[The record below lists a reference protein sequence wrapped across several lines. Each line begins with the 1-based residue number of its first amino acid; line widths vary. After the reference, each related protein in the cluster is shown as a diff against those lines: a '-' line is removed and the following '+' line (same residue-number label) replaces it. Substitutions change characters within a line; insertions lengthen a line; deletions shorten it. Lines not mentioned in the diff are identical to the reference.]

1 LQVKRRLVYL
11 GATLWTSLVLLWA
24 LSAAPVEA
32 AVSPPVP
39 LEAAPPVLPWDAP
52 PLAEPAVVLLRLTID
67 TAGEVSRVEVRESAG
82 TPLDRAAMAAA
93 VRWRFQPARQGEVP
107 VEVQA
112 DVPVTFLPPAASSAA
127 APPAPDT
134 AEGPEPPAAE
144 PPAEP
149 PAFSTLVRGQGARP
163 PPVAAGDFQ
172 IQVGQLGDVPRG
184 SATELLLLAP
194 GVMLANHG
202 GEGHAETVFIRGF
215 DAGEGKDVEFRLN
228 GVPLNEVSHAH
239 GHGYSDTYFII
250 PELVD
255 ALRVTEGPYD
265 PSQGDFGV
273 AGTVEYQLALKRRGL
288 MVSGSYGSFTSRR
301 LALVWGPQETSEAT
315 FVGLLLRQ
323 GHGFGPNR
331 AYANA
336 GAMAQGELRVG
347 EEARIRLLGAS
358 YGARYA
364 SAGVIRETDQVAG
377 RLGCGPSEDEQ
388 FFCLYDP
395 NQGGAGQRHL
405 GSAELMTRLRNGG
418 RFLQQGFVVLRQTRI
433 RENFTGF
440 LNDEPPVGEPQ
451 RGDNLEQYYAGTT
464 LGLRGRYTPGVTW
477 GGQPQPLELGYTAR
491 FDNVRTRARRLRDR
505 GGAPYRTLFDNQVK
519 VTNLGAHV
527 SGKAAPRSW
536 LSLRGGVRVDSF
548 LFGVEDENRPAED
561 RQGAR
566 IPAEAIEAYG
576 FTLSPRL
583 SAEVRLTPRLS
594 WLTSAGLGARSS
606 DAAALSDAEFAPF
619 ARVTSAET
627 GLGYAAGA
635 EHLEVEAR
643 GAFFA
648 TRVSRDLVFDEEAG
662 RNQPVGA
669 SQRVGAFALARV
681 TLRERL
687 DVQASVAWAR
697 ASLPAPGASPWKLL
711 EGEVLPYIPQ
721 LLGRLD
727 ASARGEAA
735 LLGERVGWNVALGHS
750 AIGPKPLP
758 LGRFSEPIFLF
769 DTALRARWR
778 AVELGLVVENLLD
791 ARWRE
796 SEFNYV
802 SNFRGPEAPASLLA
816 TRHFSA
822 GAPRTVRGTLTVYL
836 DLEEEHP

>member
-1 LQVKRRLVYL
+1 MVASQVEVSYL
-11 GATLWTSLVLLWA
+11 GLTVWTSLVLLWA
-24 LSAAPVEA
+24 LGAAPVEA
-32 AVSPPVP
+32 PVSPPVP
-39 LEAAPPVLPWDAP
+39 LEAAPPALPEAAP
-52 PLAEPAVVLLRLTID
+52 PLEGPVTVLLRLTID

-82 TPLDRAAMAAA
+82 VPFDQAAMAAA
-93 VRWRFQPARQGEVP
+93 VRWRFQPARKGEVP

-112 DVPVTFLPPAASSAA
+112 DVPVTFTPPPALQREFPAA
-127 APPAPDT
+127 EAA
-134 AEGPEPPAAE
+134 PEPPT
-144 PPAEP
+144 
-149 PAFSTLVRGQGARP
+149 FSTVVRGQGARP

-172 IQVGQLGDVPRG
+172 IQVGQLADVPRG
-184 SATELLLLAP
+184 SATDLLLLAP

-215 DAGEGKDVEFRLN
+215 DAGQGKDVEFRLG

-239 GHGYSDTYFII
+239 GHGHADTYFII
-250 PELVD
+250 PELVS

-265 PSQGDFGV
+265 PAQGDFGV

-288 MVSGSYGSFTSRR
+288 MASASYGSFTSRR
-301 LALVWGPQETSEAT
+301 LALVWGPAEASEAT

-336 GAMAQGELRVG
+336 GLMAQGELRLG
-347 EEARIRLLGAS
+347 EEVRLRLFGAS
-358 YGARYA
+358 YGARYS

-377 RLGCGPSEDEQ
+377 RLGCGSEEDAQ

-405 GSAELMTRLRNGG
+405 GSAELVTRLGHGG
-418 RFLQQGFVVLRQTRI
+418 RFTQQGFVVLRQMRL

-451 RGDNLEQYYAGTT
+451 RGDNTEQLYTGST
-464 LGLRGRYTPGVTW
+464 LGLRGRYTPGLTGW
-477 GGQPQPLELGYTAR
+477 GQPQPLELGYVAR
-491 FDNVRTRARRLRDR
+491 FDNVRTRSRRLRDR
-505 GGAPYRTLFDNQVK
+505 GGAPYRTLFDNQVR
-519 VTNLGAHV
+519 VTNLGAYV
-527 SGKAAPRSW
+527 SGKAAPRAW
-536 LSLRGGVRVDSF
+536 LTLRGGVRVDSF

-561 RQGAR
+561 RQGER
-566 IPAEAIEAYG
+566 LPSEAIEAYG
-576 FTLSPRL
+576 FTVSPRL

-627 GLGYAAGA
+627 GLGYTVGG
-635 EHLEVEAR
+635 ENLTVEAR

-648 TRVSRDLVFDEEAG
+648 TRVSQDFVFDEEAG

-681 TLRERL
+681 LWAERL
-687 DVQASVAWAR
+687 DAQASVAWAR
-697 ASLPAPGASPWKLL
+697 ASLPPPGTSPWRLL
-711 EGEVLPYIPQ
+711 EGAVLPYIPQ

-727 ASARGEAA
+727 ASLRGQAT
-735 LLGERVGWNVALGHS
+735 LWGEGVGWTVALGHS

-758 LGRFSEPIFLF
+758 LDRFSQPIFLF
-769 DTALRARWR
+769 DAALRGRWSSL
-778 AVELGLVVENLLD
+778 ELGLEVENLWD
-791 ARWRE
+791 TRWRE

-836 DLEEEHP
+836 DFEEDQP